1 MKKILYIFTIAALFI
16 HLNAAAQCESDAFLD
31 NCVELIDNYTY
42 VKVFNVTTD
51 KKTTKVEYSSVFS
64 KDHEYI
70 LAICSGT
77 QKSTKKLI
85 VNLYDRNRQ
94 LISSSYFKPKNMHV
108 QKVGYKC
115 SATGVY
121 YIEAFFE
128 DNAENCG
135 IIILGFKKSQ

>member
-1 MKKILYIFTIAALFI
+1 M
-16 HLNAAAQCESDAFLD
+16 
-31 NCVELIDNYTY
+31 
-42 VKVFNVTTD
+42 
-51 KKTTKVEYSSVFS
+51 
-64 KDHEYI
+64 
-70 LAICSGT
+70 AICSGT
-77 QKSTKKLI
+77 QKSNKKLV

-94 LISSSYFKPKNMHV
+94 LISSSYYKPKNMHV
-108 QKVGYKC
+108 PKVGYKC

>member
-1 MKKILYIFTIAALFI
+1 MKKNIYILVIALLFPFVSVK
-16 HLNAAAQCESDAFLD
+16 AQCESDAFLD

-77 QKSTKKLI
+77 QKSNKKLV

-94 LISSSYFKPKNMHV
+94 LISSSYYKPKNMHV
-108 QKVGYKC
+108 PKVGYKC